1 MSDKRDYVIIRK
13 RLEERKKK
21 FLKIIS
27 KFRKFT
33 LIERFFEVVK
43 IILKFRKFTLI
54 EHRLII
60 FKNER

>member
-33 LIERFFEVVK
+33 LIERFFEVVAHLK
-43 IILKFRKFTLI
+43 MSDKRDYVIIRKRLKRG
-54 EHRLII
+54 
-60 FKNER
+60 